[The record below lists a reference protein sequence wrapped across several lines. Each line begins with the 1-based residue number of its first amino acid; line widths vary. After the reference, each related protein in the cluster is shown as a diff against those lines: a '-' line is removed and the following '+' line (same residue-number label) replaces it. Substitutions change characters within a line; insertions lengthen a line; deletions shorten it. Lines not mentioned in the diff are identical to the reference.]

1 MLPGIY
7 KKVLVS
13 FIFFC
18 IVIVKDILI
27 SDLELIPIRSPIN
40 RMISWFV
47 ILPIFFIG
55 LLFSIQYFYQT
66 FVRSR
71 KSTDDKKYLNTF
83 LALPMVLYLIYIIL
97 ILFSQFCKMTIFLI
111 CSINRNLSHTYCCLP
126 NLIKSTQVAKI
137 L

>member
-1 MLPGIY
+1 MLTGIY

-27 SDLELIPIRSPIN
+27 SDLKLIPIRSPIN

-83 LALPMVLYLIYIIL
+83 LALPMFLYLIYIIL
-97 ILFSQFCKMTIFLI
+97 ILFI
-111 CSINRNLSHTYCCLP
+111 
-126 NLIKSTQVAKI
+126 
-137 L
+137 